1 MTSGRRRTPSGET
14 FRRRAAVLALGVLLL
29 LALAIP
35 AQAGRGL
42 ALLVGVGRFADPAL
56 PDLDYAGQDVEM
68 VRSWLVD
75 PLGGGFAQG
84 DITVL
89 RDGQA
94 TRAAVQAAIARL
106 SAAAGP
112 DDLVLLYFTSH
123 GFYTQEQVVG
133 IVCHDTHTTGAFSA
147 QGSPIVDRSTALT
160 RDDLYGFLQDLP
172 AQQRAVIVDAC
183 HSAELTEPLAPEPSE
198 QAFAAEDPPGGP
210 SRVTLVLASCLEAQ
224 KAWESKEL
232 GGSIFTYFLLEG
244 LRGNG
249 GDLVGAFQHAKRQT
263 EQQAQCEK
271 GWCQTPTIVMLPAD
285 GRLLLRPG
293 REG

>member
-1 MTSGRRRTPSGET
+1 MTPRRHRTPPGVPL
-14 FRRRAAVLALGVLLL
+14 RRRAAVMALGVLLL
-29 LALAIP
+29 LALAVP

-56 PDLDYAGQDVEM
+56 PDLTYAGQDVDM
-68 VRSWLVD
+68 VRTWLAD

-94 TRAAVQAAIARL
+94 TRTAVQAAIARL
-106 SAAAGP
+106 AAAAGP
-112 DDLVLLYFTSH
+112 NDLVLLYFSSH

-160 RDDLYGFLQDLP
+160 RDDLYGFLRDLP
-172 AQQRAVIVDAC
+172 ARQRAVIVDAC
-183 HSAELTEPLAPEPSE
+183 HSAELTEPLD
-198 QAFAAEDPPGGP
+198 QALPGSLTAEDPPGWP

-244 LRGNG
+244 LRANG

-285 GRLLLRPG
+285 GRLLLRLG